1 MEWTEWNTNDRA
13 RKEKKR
19 EEKEKKEGRKERKST
34 SRLEIAALGE
44 SVDLDVLFAFC
55 EIRFLGKGERER
67 DKLASG
73 WTLGFICLFVRSFVC
88 LFNRGRWPIGA
99 RDNWMTEILYWIG
112 KEEMYE
118 YVLIL

>member
-19 EEKEKKEGRKERKST
+19 EEKEKKREGRKERKST

-44 SVDLDVLFAFC
+44 SVDVLFAFC

-73 WTLGFICLFVRSFVC
+73 
-88 LFNRGRWPIGA
+88 
-99 RDNWMTEILYWIG
+99 
-112 KEEMYE
+112 
-118 YVLIL
+118 